1 VKGIDQKGRSSAPAP
16 RVLVVGAGAVGQVYA
31 LHMQRG
37 GAKVDVFV
45 KPKYAAEAK
54 GGYRLYRMCGKKK
67 REQHIFEPEA
77 VLCDPAEVAAK
88 SYEQIWIC
96 VSTTALEAGLAEGGT
111 IAAVLAN
118 AGEATVVPLQPGL
131 HVPERLAEHVPPHQM
146 VDGGIAMVAY
156 QAPLVEGEV
165 EEPGVAYF
173 LPSPSPFSGP
183 DAAGVV
189 KLLTAGGCPAEVHAN
204 TRALMAYGS
213 ATLMPTMTALEG
225 AGWKLAGMRKG
236 PWAKRAARASAEAR
250 EVTEAQVGEAP
261 PWALSLITG
270 PTMKLATWVAPVAA
284 PFELEV
290 YLRYHFTKVREQTK
304 RLMAQYIADAER
316 LDLPH
321 EALSELSDAV
331 FGASD

>member
-1 VKGIDQKGRSSAPAP
+1 
-16 RVLVVGAGAVGQVYA
+16 
-31 LHMQRG
+31 
-37 GAKVDVFV
+37 
-45 KPKYAAEAK
+45 
-54 GGYRLYRMCGKKK
+54 
-67 REQHIFEPEA
+67 
-77 VLCDPAEVAAK
+77 
-88 SYEQIWIC
+88 
-96 VSTTALEAGLAEGGT
+96 
-111 IAAVLAN
+111 
-118 AGEATVVPLQPGL
+118 
-131 HVPERLAEHVPPHQM
+131 
-146 VDGGIAMVAY
+146 
-156 QAPLVEGEV
+156 
-165 EEPGVAYF
+165 
-173 LPSPSPFSGP
+173 
-183 DAAGVV
+183 
-189 KLLTAGGCPAEVHAN
+189 
-204 TRALMAYGS
+204 ALMAYGS